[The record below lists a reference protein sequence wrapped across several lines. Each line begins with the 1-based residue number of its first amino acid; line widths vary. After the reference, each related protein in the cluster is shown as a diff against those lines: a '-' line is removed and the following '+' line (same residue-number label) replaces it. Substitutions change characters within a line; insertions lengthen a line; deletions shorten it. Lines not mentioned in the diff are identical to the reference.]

1 MKEVLDRRIDH
12 KATVLS
18 GVVKDVFQDNGYTYL
33 KVFVPTMGIVLPY
46 VRTSLPHGTLL
57 TQARR
62 TYPVGTKV
70 TIFKRAGQWF
80 V

>member
-12 KATVLS
+12 KANVLS
-18 GVVKDVFQDNGYTYL
+18 GIVQDVFQDNGYTYL
-33 KVFVPTMGIVLPY
+33 RVFVPTMGITLPY
-46 VRTSLPHGTLL
+46 VRTQLPLGTTL
-57 TQARR
+57 TQAAEA
-62 TYPVGTKV
+62 YPRGVKV

>member
-1 MKEVLDRRIDH
+1 
-12 KATVLS
+12 VLS
-18 GVVKDVFQDNGYTYL
+18 GVVKDVFQDNGLTYL

-46 VRTSLPHGTLL
+46 VRTPLPTGTTL
-57 TQARR
+57 TRA
-62 TYPVGTKV
+62 TEIYPIGSKV